1 MTQPRTINDIIERFK
16 VNWQGF
22 FCRYW
27 IFIVLT
33 FLAAMADM
41 YSTIYFMRIE
51 GVDMERHPT
60 IRLLSFFLGPVL
72 GPVVG
77 KFWQLGAVFAV
88 TVYLR
93 RWAFYIFV
101 TVIILYTWA
110 AWYNIWG
117 RFLYVPWI
125 IDLLDRLSF

>member
-1 MTQPRTINDIIERFK
+1 MAQPRNINDIIGRFK
-16 VNWQGF
+16 ENWRGF
-22 FCRYW
+22 FRRYW
-27 IFIVLT
+27 ILIVLT
-33 FLAAMADM
+33 LLAAMADM
-41 YSTIYFMRIE
+41 CSTIYFMRIE

-60 IRLLSFFLGPVL
+60 IRFLSFFLGPVF
-72 GPVVG
+72 GPIVG
-77 KFWQLGAVFAV
+77 KLWQLGAVFTV

-117 RFLYVPWI
+117 RFIYVPWI
-125 IDLLDRLSF
+125 IDLLDRLSI